1 MIFLYFLLDLT
12 FYNYTAWKTHFFLL
26 TFLEKKKNDKIT
38 FFLVLLIDYLL
49 TYKGKFFLSFFFLFL
64 INRQIKISY
73 ENWTSNYSRF
83 FLLFVLYQVFTYLLY
98 HKITIDPVG
107 FLLTLIFVGFGYKKA
122 FCS

>member
-38 FFLVLLIDYLL
+38 FFLILLIDYLL

-73 ENWTSNYSRF
+73 ESWTSNYSRF
-83 FLLFVLYQVFTYLLY
+83 FLLFVLYQVFTHLLY
-98 HKITIDPVG
+98 HKIAIDPVG

>member
-38 FFLVLLIDYLL
+38 FFLALLIDYLL
-49 TYKGKFFLSFFFLFL
+49 TYKGKFFLSFLFLFL
-64 INRQIKISY
+64 INSQIKISY
-73 ENWTSNYSRF
+73 ESWTSNYSRF

-98 HKITIDPVG
+98 HKIAIDPVG

>member
-49 TYKGKFFLSFFFLFL
+49 TYNGKFFLSFFFLFL

-73 ENWTSNYSRF
+73 ESWTSNYSRF

-98 HKITIDPVG
+98 HKIAIDPVG
-107 FLLTLIFVGFGYKKA
+107 FLLTLIFVGFSYKKA